1 MEIPKSFEP
10 KDYEDR
16 IYKMWEE
23 NGCFKAD
30 PKSDKEPFVIVI
42 PPPNVTGALH
52 VGHAMFV
59 TLQDILIR
67 WKRMEGFDALWL
79 PGTDHAGIATQM
91 VVSKE
96 LEKKGIK
103 RTEIGREK
111 FLEYVWQWKREKG
124 DTILHQL
131 RKLGASCDW
140 SRTKFTLDDDLSK
153 AVRTAFVKLYK
164 EGLIYKGEYLIN
176 WCVSCETA
184 ISDLEVEHFEK
195 EGKLYYI
202 KYPFENGDGE
212 VVVATTRPETLLGD
226 SAIAVHPDDERYKDL
241 IGKNVILPL
250 LKRKIKV
257 IADEMVD
264 KEFGTG
270 AVKITPA
277 HDPNDFEAGKR
288 HDLEFIKVMNEK
300 GIMTDNAGIYK
311 ELSRYECRKKV
322 VSDLEKEGLLL
333 KIEKHKHSIGHCQ
346 RCGNM
351 IEPMVSK
358 QWFLKID
365 SLAKPAIEV
374 VENGEIEIIPDHW
387 RKVYLNWM
395 NDIHDWC
402 ISRQLWWGH
411 RIPAY
416 SCQSCGKSAG
426 ENDLERKL
434 ASIEPLTSCPYC
446 GGILNQEEDVLDT
459 WFSSQL
465 WPFSTLGWPE
475 ETEDFK
481 KYYPTAV
488 METGYDILFFW
499 VARMIMAG
507 LKFTGKKPFH
517 KVFLHGLVRDKHGK
531 KMSKTSGNVLDP
543 LDLIDKYGADA
554 LRFTLSILCVP
565 GTDVNLDPKRMEG
578 YKAFANKI
586 WNASRFVL
594 MQIEEGFEGKIKEE
608 SLSLWD
614 RWILNEFEK
623 TAKSINQSLEEFK
636 FYEASHTIYH
646 FLWHSYCDWYVE
658 VSKSVLTQ
666 DETEERKNNVKSVL
680 VKVLIDSLKLLHP
693 FMPYITE
700 ELWQKLK
707 GEEIGFISLQSYPKG
722 EKYEYS
728 PIEEEIDDI
737 CDLITAIRN
746 VRAEKGIAP
755 SNKITIFLEPLSQNF
770 KKMVEANIS
779 EIKML
784 AKVEE
789 LSFETGKLQNEGFA
803 SSVCKM
809 AKVFVLIP
817 EDEKH
822 QQKEKERLSSELAK
836 LQKDRE
842 KFLNKLNNPSF
853 VERAPEEVIKRHK
866 EILAEIELK
875 SGEIEKLLKEVST

>member
-23 NGCFKAD
+23 KGCFKAD
-30 PKSDKEPFVIVI
+30 PKSDKKPYVIVI

-67 WKRMEGFDALWL
+67 WKRMQGYDSLWL

-153 AVRTAFVKLYK
+153 AVRTAFVRLYN

-202 KYPFENGDGE
+202 KYPFEDGNGE

-226 SAIAVHPDDERYKDL
+226 SAVAVHPEDERYKTL
-241 IGKNVILPL
+241 VGKNVILPL

-264 KEFGTG
+264 REFGTG

-277 HDPNDFEAGKR
+277 HDPNDFEAGKK
-288 HDLEFIKVMNEK
+288 HNLEFIKVMNEK
-300 GIMTDNAGIYK
+300 GIMTGNAGIYQG
-311 ELSRYECRKKV
+311 LSRYECRKKV
-322 VSDLEKEGLLL
+322 LEDLEHEGLLL

-351 IEPMVSK
+351 IEPMLSK

-395 NDIHDWC
+395 GDIHDWC

-416 SCQSCGKSAG
+416 SCNSCGKSAG
-426 ENDLERKL
+426 ENDPEKKL
-434 ASIEPLTSCPYC
+434 ASIDNLTSCPYC
-446 GGILNQEEDVLDT
+446 GGVLNQEEDVLDT

-481 KYYPTAV
+481 KYYPTSV

-594 MQIEEGFEGKIKEE
+594 MQVEEGFEGEIKEE
-608 SLSLWD
+608 YLSLWD

-623 TAKSINQSLEEFK
+623 TAKSVNQSLEEFK

-666 DETEERKNNVKSVL
+666 DELEERKSVVKSVL

-700 ELWQKLK
+700 ELWQKIK
-707 GEEIGFISLQSYPKG
+707 GEKMGFIALQSYPQG
-722 EKYEYS
+722 DKYESS

-746 VRAEKGIAP
+746 IRAEKGIAP
-755 SNKITIFLEPLSQNF
+755 SEKITVFLEPFSENF
-770 KKMVEANIS
+770 EKMVKENIS

-789 LSFETGKLQNEGFA
+789 LSFEIGNLKDEGFA

-809 AKVFVLIP
+809 AKVFVLIRK
-817 EDEKH
+817 DENH
-822 QQKEKERLSSELAK
+822 HQKEKERLSLELAK
-836 LQKDRE
+836 LQKDRV

-853 VERAPEEVIKRHK
+853 AERAPEEVIKRHK

-875 SGEIEKLLKEVST
+875 SGEIEKLLKEMTT

>member
-23 NGCFKAD
+23 KGCFKAD
-30 PKSDKEPFVIVI
+30 PKSDKKPYVIVI

-67 WKRMEGFDALWL
+67 WKRMQGYDSLWL

-153 AVRTAFVKLYK
+153 AVRTAFVRLYN

-202 KYPFENGDGE
+202 KYPFEDGNGE

-226 SAIAVHPDDERYKDL
+226 SAVAVHPEDERYKNL
-241 IGKNVILPL
+241 VGKNVILPL

-264 KEFGTG
+264 REFGTG

-288 HDLEFIKVMNEK
+288 HNLEFIKVMNEK
-300 GIMTDNAGIYK
+300 GIMTGNAGIYQG
-311 ELSRYECRKKV
+311 LSRYECRKKV
-322 VSDLEKEGLLL
+322 LEDLEDEGLLL

-351 IEPMVSK
+351 IEPMLSK

-395 NDIHDWC
+395 GDIHDWC

-416 SCQSCGKSAG
+416 SCNSCGKSAG
-426 ENDLERKL
+426 ENDPEKKL
-434 ASIEPLTSCPYC
+434 ASIDNLTSCPYC
-446 GGILNQEEDVLDT
+446 GGVLNQEEDVLDT

-481 KYYPTAV
+481 KYYPTSV

-594 MQIEEGFEGKIKEE
+594 MQVEEGFEGEIKEE
-608 SLSLWD
+608 YLSLWD

-623 TAKSINQSLEEFK
+623 TAKSVNQSLEEFK

-666 DETEERKNNVKSVL
+666 DELEERKSVVKSVL

-700 ELWQKLK
+700 ELWQKIK
-707 GEEIGFISLQSYPKG
+707 GEKMGFIALQSYPQG
-722 EKYEYS
+722 DKYESS

-746 VRAEKGIAP
+746 IRAEKGIAP
-755 SNKITIFLEPLSQNF
+755 SEKITVFLEPFSENF
-770 KKMVEANIS
+770 EKMVKENIS

-789 LSFETGKLQNEGFA
+789 LSFEIGNLKDEGFA

-809 AKVFVLIP
+809 AKVFVLIRK
-817 EDEKH
+817 DENH
-822 QQKEKERLSSELAK
+822 HQKEKERLSLELAK
-836 LQKDRE
+836 LQKDRV

-853 VERAPEEVIKRHK
+853 AERAPEEVIKRHK

-875 SGEIEKLLKEVST
+875 SGEIEKLLKEMTT